1 MIVLMPVRVIMAV
14 IMTMLVVVIMRVLFE
29 MLVMVL
35 VGMIMPATTATAAAR
50 ILLLRHMI
58 LRFQIKHFVVMLMGM
73 IVAAPAAMIMMI
85 VIVIVIMAMGVMI
98 VMIMPVMVMAMA
110 TLIIGTTLGLERT
123 LDRVH
128 RATETTQHF
137 NKHMIVFDIDR
148 IRRDFGRRV
157 TIADMPG
164 GLHQAGGIF
173 GADFD
178 KLLRRGLH
186 DDEATILQLQRVAII
201 QHDRLLKIEQEF
213 GSGSAL
219 QRHAAAMAAFMI
231 ERDAVDH
238 LVGFHGG
245 LADGLGG
252 TEHGETSLNSPFFR
266 GLAGA
271 MPACPRPASGAP

>member
-1 MIVLMPVRVIMAV
+1 M
-14 IMTMLVVVIMRVLFE
+14 
-29 MLVMVL
+29 
-35 VGMIMPATTATAAAR
+35 
-50 ILLLRHMI
+50 LRHMI
-58 LRFQIKHFVVMLMGM
+58 LRFQVKHFVVMLMGM
-73 IVAAPAAMIMMI
+73 IVAAPAAMIM
-85 VIVIVIMAMGVMI
+85 VVVIMAMGVMI

-128 RATETTQHF
+128 RATQSTQHF
-137 NKHMIVFDIDR
+137 NEHVIIFDIDR

-164 GLHQAGGIF
+164 GLHQAGRIF

-186 DDEATILQLQRVAII
+186 DNEAAILQLQRVAII
-201 QHDRLLKIEQEF
+201 QHDRFLKIEQEF

>member
-1 MIVLMPVRVIMAV
+1 MRVRMIVLMPVRVIM
-14 IMTMLVVVIMRVLFE
+14 TMLVVVIMHVLFE

-35 VGMIMPATTATAAAR
+35 VGMIMPTTAPTAAAR

-85 VIVIVIMAMGVMI
+85 VIVAMRVII
-98 VMIMPVMVMAMA
+98 VMIMPVMVRAMA

-123 LDRVH
+123 LDGVH
-128 RATETTQHF
+128 RAAQTTQHF
-137 NKHMIVFDIDR
+137 NEHVIIFDIDG
-148 IRRDFGRRV
+148 IRRHFGGRV
-157 TIADMPG
+157 TIADVPG
-164 GLHQAGGIF
+164 GLHQAGGVF

-201 QHDRLLKIEQEF
+201 QHNGLLKIEQKL
-213 GSGSAL
+213 GPGSAL
-219 QRHAAAMAAFMI
+219 QCHAAAMAAFMI

-266 GLAGA
+266 GSAGA
-271 MPACPRPASGAP
+271 MPACLRPASAGL